1 MGGWRKLCKQSNI
14 RTDWCRWNQYSPAC
28 LPKYRLK
35 AVNIMD
41 FVLGFFAGCVSVSLW
56 FYREQVKDKISS
68 ILVRLKTTYVKNKS

>member
-1 MGGWRKLCKQSNI
+1 
-14 RTDWCRWNQYSPAC
+14 
-28 LPKYRLK
+28 
-35 AVNIMD
+35 MD